1 MHLLSWI
8 FFTMVVLT
16 AYGLYRDRKRK
27 KIPEKD
33 KKEIKPYIDYIKSH
47 QEQFRQLSANNE
59 KLEQI
64 LKYIEHEKE
73 QRTKKA
79 D

>member
-1 MHLLSWI
+1 
-8 FFTMVVLT
+8 MVTLA

-33 KKEIKPYIDYIKSH
+33 EKEIKSYIDYIKSH
-47 QEQFRQLSANNE
+47 QEQFRKLSANNE

-73 QRTKKA
+73 RAKKA